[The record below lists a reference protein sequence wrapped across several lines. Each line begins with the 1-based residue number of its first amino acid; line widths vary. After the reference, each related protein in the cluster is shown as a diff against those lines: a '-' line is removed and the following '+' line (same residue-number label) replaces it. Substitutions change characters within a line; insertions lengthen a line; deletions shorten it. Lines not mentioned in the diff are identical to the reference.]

1 MNRAKINI
9 TLIYKITEKF
19 ASTLRGKKLAVKGRP
34 KIYGDSVF
42 LTSLLVRELISCS
55 YRETILAVKKA
66 VRIKK
71 MPALFTIRYRI
82 STMSKRIFA
91 KIGAMGVDW
100 L

>member
-9 TLIYKITEKF
+9 TPIYKITEKF

-71 MPALFTIRYRI
+71 MPALSTIRYRI